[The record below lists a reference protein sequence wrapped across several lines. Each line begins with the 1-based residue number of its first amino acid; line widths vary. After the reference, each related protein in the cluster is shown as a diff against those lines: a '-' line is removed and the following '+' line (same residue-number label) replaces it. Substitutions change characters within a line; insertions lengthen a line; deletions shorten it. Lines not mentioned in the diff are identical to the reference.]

1 LSGTQGPARAD
12 SLRPVL
18 GAVALLFVALLGAAG
33 LRSYRDL
40 TTARAHEKQLE
51 TRIEES
57 RAGIDRLRGR
67 IARLRSDP
75 VTLES
80 LARED
85 LGLVKQ
91 GDVVIELPGAP
102 ADSPSSAAPLS
113 AAPPLKAAPPPAAP
127 TAAMPPL
134 PAVPAPSAA
143 PLSTEAPR
151 SPAVPTGPGAPA
163 PPAGPP
169 AAAVPP

>member
-1 LSGTQGPARAD
+1 
-12 SLRPVL
+12 VL

-51 TRIEES
+51 TRIEER

-67 IARLRSDP
+67 IARLRGDP

-85 LGLVKQ
+85 LGLVLQ
-91 GDVVIELPGAP
+91 RDVVIELPEAP
-102 ADSPSSAAPLS
+102 ASVASSAAPGLP
-113 AAPPLKAAPPPAAP
+113 APALPLDAPP
-127 TAAMPPL
+127 T
-134 PAVPAPSAA
+134 SG
-143 PLSTEAPR
+143 APR
-151 SPAVPTGPGAPA
+151 SPAAPRA
-163 PPAGPP
+163 SGMPRPPAALPTAGTPRPSAALPVSGTPPSPAGSP

>member
-1 LSGTQGPARAD
+1 
-12 SLRPVL
+12 VL

-51 TRIEES
+51 TRIEER

-85 LGLVKQ
+85 LGLVLQ
-91 GDVVIELPGAP
+91 RDVVIELPEAP
-102 ADSPSSAAPLS
+102 AAL
-113 AAPPLKAAPPPAAP
+113 
-127 TAAMPPL
+127 
-134 PAVPAPSAA
+134 APSAA
-143 PLSTEAPR
+143 PALPAAALPPDAPPTSGAAPR
-151 SPAVPTGPGAPA
+151 SPAAPRASGMPRPPAALPTAGTPRPSAALPA
-163 PPAGPP
+163 SGTPQSPAGPP